1 MPTPLRLAFAGT
13 PDFAARH
20 LEHLLNGPHRL
31 AAVLTQPDRPAGRGK
46 QLRPSPVKRLAMEA
60 NLPLWQ
66 PETLKTTDAERV
78 QMDAVINHLLG
89 VQMLHRMFVA
99 ADVPAQARKQADRL
113 GWRVL
118 MPV

>member
-1 MPTPLRLAFAGT
+1 MKQLADEYLSHQAIEASGLLSKEGVQALF
-13 PDFAARH
+13 ARH
-20 LEHLLNGPHRL
+20 DDT
-31 AAVLTQPDRPAGRGK
+31 A
-46 QLRPSPVKRLAMEA
+46 
-60 NLPLWQ
+60 
-66 PETLKTTDAERV
+66 TTDADRV

-99 ADVPAQARKQADRL
+99 EDVPALARREADRL

>member
-1 MPTPLRLAFAGT
+1 LSKEGVRALF
-13 PDFAARH
+13 ARH
-20 LEHLLNGPHRL
+20 DDP
-31 AAVLTQPDRPAGRGK
+31 T
-46 QLRPSPVKRLAMEA
+46 
-60 NLPLWQ
+60 
-66 PETLKTTDAERV
+66 TTDSERV

>member
-1 MPTPLRLAFAGT
+1 MHDWP
-13 PDFAARH
+13 PD
-20 LEHLLNGPHRL
+20 LCLEEHLTYILF
-31 AAVLTQPDRPAGRGK
+31 
-46 QLRPSPVKRLAMEA
+46 
-60 NLPLWQ
+60 
-66 PETLKTTDAERV
+66 ETLKGLKYIHCNLHQIHRDYLSDEAIDAAGLLSKAGVRALFARHEDPATTDAERV

-99 ADVPAQARKQADRL
+99 EDVPALARREADRL

>member
-1 MPTPLRLAFAGT
+1 
-13 PDFAARH
+13 
-20 LEHLLNGPHRL
+20 
-31 AAVLTQPDRPAGRGK
+31 
-46 QLRPSPVKRLAMEA
+46 
-60 NLPLWQ
+60 
-66 PETLKTTDAERV
+66 V

-99 ADVPAQARKQADRL
+99 EDVPALARREADRL